1 MYKPTILRL
10 NPAELRTF
18 NNVLDLIISSEF
30 EQFKDYI
37 DNGPHSWDLIP
48 GELYADST
56 TPNKTIFRFNHY
68 TAEGHAMMQYVSG
81 KISYSKNKNG
91 LTEFIRNNK
100 VKHWFPI
107 SEEKDEQNT

>member
-1 MYKPTILRL
+1 MYNPTILRL
-10 NPAELRTF
+10 HPAELRTF

-56 TPNKTIFRFNHY
+56 TENRTIFRFDHY
-68 TAEGHAMMQYVSG
+68 TSEGHAMMKYVSG
-81 KISYSKNKNG
+81 RISYQEDENG
-91 LTEFIRNNK
+91 LVGFITSNK
-100 VKHWFPI
+100 VKHWFPVN
-107 SEEKDEQNT
+107 DE